1 MVWFLYSTYP
11 LFRLDKHHFSTAK
24 RFLSHIYL
32 LMGRTW
38 GLVSCPKDTLHPL
51 TCQSPVSQSSLGLN
65 HQPWVGKTIQDLC
78 ELNYTCEEIKI
89 KDVIFCYFC
98 LIYSLLYYHAQY
110 YLPNCLVLPVA
121 GCIIMCSLLR
131 QKPGHVKS
139 YRLSLSTA
147 EGSGKSNLHFNT
159 GNSVS
164 VSLVL
169 ELSED

>member
-1 MVWFLYSTYP
+1 MNADPSPAARQVAIAMKSLWTSFQL
-11 LFRLDKHHFSTAK
+11 
-24 RFLSHIYL
+24 LSVVALCVIYVYKYYFKYVL
-32 LMGRTW
+32 SKVAW
-38 GLVSCPKDTLHPL
+38 KIWNQVK
-51 TCQSPVSQSSLGLN
+51 
-65 HQPWVGKTIQDLC
+65 IQDLC

-147 EGSGKSNLHFNT
+147 ERSGKSNLHFNT